1 MYGQYHVIERI
12 AVGGMAEIY
21 LGVAH
26 GVEGF
31 ERPVVIKKV
40 RQRFSRDNRFHSML
54 VKEAKITASLNH
66 PNIVQILDLGQN
78 DREEYFIVME
88 YVEGKDLRSSMDRT
102 EETGQRLGWNQVLYI
117 ATEICSALDYA
128 HAKADDNGRPL
139 RLIHR
144 DVSPSNIL
152 ISRAGG
158 VKLTDFGIARYGRD
172 VSVAG
177 SLKGKLAYMA
187 PEQARTEPLD
197 HRCDLFSLGA
207 VMFEALLGRRVYP
220 GETETDL
227 LEQAQQARIPRPS
240 SIDGAIPQ
248 ELERILLRALAVDPE
263 DRFATAEEMGTAI
276 RAFQFRHSSRRVT
289 PEQLSRLLGR
299 LFPAEAEPPRPR
311 SIKFTIST
319 LVELQDPSI
328 ALERSAPA
336 AFLDSVTNPGGPSPE
351 LLAQLRKDDAAPLEP
366 VATREAPPPIFD
378 EEDLSTTS
386 RREAIR
392 RLRPLRPALAPLAA
406 PAPVAAEE
414 LDERPTEVA
423 PSSGLLQRRAS
434 SDATVRPRDVR
445 DDGPGAEGSDN
456 LTARV
461 ASIAAS
467 IEDMLEQAT
476 EGEERVTEP
485 HPVVSREPAATAAP
499 AIEVADLPTVEET
512 GAPVT
517 TATEAETRVA
527 PVPQRQ
533 LMAQEPTRILPAE
546 NAGPVAAAGE
556 PTRVLPHDESPFTQL
571 GVTRPPPV
579 RRSRRRWGSWLV
591 VALLGLSL
599 GGGTALL
606 LLLPGSPLRRPPAAT
621 VEPEGRPVDGG
632 GSGDAGPALAARA
645 PDASSPDSAAVKA
658 VPARAAERPALE
670 PRRPGGPR
678 QTRKGRGTRRPTRED
693 DEPIRVTTPGPEEDD
708 RDDDDDPPAPARGGT
723 GQVVIK
729 SDPWAFIHV
738 DGRDTRLTTS
748 ARPFTLRAGKHHV
761 ELVNPALKLRKTL
774 VIEVEADGVVRRFVR
789 LKGAD

>member
-31 ERPVVIKKV
+31 ERQVVIKKV
-40 RQRFSRDNRFHSML
+40 RQRFSRDSRFHSML

-88 YVEGKDLRSSMDRT
+88 YVEGKDLRSLMDRT
-102 EETGQRLGWNQVLYI
+102 EETGARLDWDQVLYI

-128 HAKADDNGRPL
+128 HAKTGDDGRPL

-144 DVSPSNIL
+144 DVSPSNVL

-172 VSVAG
+172 VSVVG

-240 SIDGAIPQ
+240 SIDGAIPA

-263 DRFATAEEMGTAI
+263 DRFDTAEEMGTAI
-276 RAFQFRHSSRRVT
+276 RSFQFRHSSRRVT
-289 PEQLSRLLGR
+289 PEQLSNLLGR
-299 LFPAEAEPPRPR
+299 VFPAEVEAPRAR
-311 SIKFTIST
+311 SIQFTIST
-319 LVELQDPSI
+319 LVELQDPSF
-328 ALERSAPA
+328 APERPA
-336 AFLDSVTNPGGPSPE
+336 AFVEAVTNPGGPSPE
-351 LLAQLRKDDAAPLEP
+351 LLARLRRDDAAPLEP
-366 VATREAPPPIFD
+366 VATREAPPPIFES
-378 EEDLSTTS
+378 EEELLTTS
-386 RREAIR
+386 RREAAR
-392 RLRPLRPALAPLAA
+392 RFPPLEPALAPLAA
-406 PAPVAAEE
+406 PAPATDEE
-414 LDERPTEVA
+414 LEERPTEVA
-423 PSSGLLQRRAS
+423 PASGLLQLRAS
-434 SDATVRPRDVR
+434 PGEIVRPRDVR
-445 DDGPGAEGSDN
+445 SVDGPTAEGPDN

-461 ASIAAS
+461 ACIASSI
-467 IEDMLEQAT
+467 DDLLEQS
-476 EGEERVTEP
+476 EQGGRVTGP
-485 HPVVSREPAATAAP
+485 HPLVEQEQPPAAGPEPAAAEPVSAPTEPEHAPEAAP
-499 AIEVADLPTVEET
+499 RPAL
-512 GAPVT
+512 
-517 TATEAETRVA
+517 
-527 PVPQRQ
+527 QRPII
-533 LMAQEPTRILPAE
+533 AQQSTRILPIETGTHEAPFGAPAPAPQAPPGLSPFAE
-546 NAGPVAAAGE
+546 VDVPRAGP
-556 PTRVLPHDESPFTQL
+556 P
-571 GVTRPPPV
+571 
-579 RRSRRRWGSWLV
+579 RRRWGSWLV

-599 GGGTALL
+599 GGGAALL
-606 LLLPGSPLRRPPAAT
+606 LLMPNSPLRGSSTAA
-621 VEPEGRPVDGG
+621 VEPEGRADRGKAADASPVVADR
-632 GSGDAGPALAARA
+632 S
-645 PDASSPDSAAVKA
+645 PDASSPDSRVALTT
-658 VPARAAERPALE
+658 PAGPALAINRPPAERPTVE
-670 PRRPGGPR
+670 PRRQPKRPR
-678 QTRKGRGTRRPTRED
+678 HTRRGRTRHPTARDD
-693 DEPIRVTTPGPEEDD
+693 DEPIRVTTPGPKEDEGEE
-708 RDDDDDPPAPARGGT
+708 DPPAPSRGGT

-729 SDPWAFIHV
+729 SDPWAYIHV

-748 ARPFTLRAGKHHV
+748 ARPFTLSAGRHRV
-761 ELVNPALKLRKTL
+761 ELVNPALRLRRTL

-789 LKGAD
+789 LKD